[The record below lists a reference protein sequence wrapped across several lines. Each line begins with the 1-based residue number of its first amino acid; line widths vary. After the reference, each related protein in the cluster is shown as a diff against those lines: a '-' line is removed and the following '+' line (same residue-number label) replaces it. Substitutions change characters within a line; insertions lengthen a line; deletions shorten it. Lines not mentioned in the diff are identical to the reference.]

1 MDEVNAIVFFLGM
14 MSGGFLVSIFM
25 SLFMVTV
32 RGNAGWGERTDG
44 GRRIRSRP
52 FRHCGKSCCKIVVSI
67 TGARI
72 AVGSCIPANGTGCMT
87 NSGSGSA
94 SATMSEPAR
103 RTAARNVKIL
113 SERR

>member
-1 MDEVNAIVFFLGM
+1 MRNRTILFQGKEIDADDEP
-14 MSGGFLVSIFM
+14 
-25 SLFMVTV
+25 
-32 RGNAGWGERTDG
+32 GETSDM
-44 GRRIRSRP
+44 IHHPDHYTWSRP

-67 TGARI
+67 TGVRI

-103 RTAARNVKIL
+103 RIAARNVKIL